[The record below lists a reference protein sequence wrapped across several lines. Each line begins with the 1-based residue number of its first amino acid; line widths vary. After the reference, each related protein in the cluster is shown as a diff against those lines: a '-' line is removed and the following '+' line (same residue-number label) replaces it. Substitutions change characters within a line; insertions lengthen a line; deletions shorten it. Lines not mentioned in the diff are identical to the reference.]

1 MTRKRLS
8 IFGCHWLYM
17 LLLWKFLS
25 YALARHISCYQSTGF
40 ISTFY
45 ATSSFFF
52 AEKLHELLSRKIPML
67 HCGRRSRAFR
77 AVLKRQEVKGRK
89 DSAVSCPQHGKKTSL
104 KWPARRLMWS
114 IRVPRRQNLN
124 NFEQITSYFFKLS
137 KVSEFVLSRRKI
149 HNTSSISL
157 HPVEWNCPS
166 LSNWLTLPHLEPTQI
181 YRFLRTR
188 NAVAVG
194 THLFN

>member
-8 IFGCHWLYM
+8 IFGCHWFYM

-52 AEKLHELLSRKIPML
+52 AEKTPRASFAQNTHATLWSSLACISRGSQTPGSERAKGFCRFLSTT
-67 HCGRRSRAFR
+67 
-77 AVLKRQEVKGRK
+77 RQK
-89 DSAVSCPQHGKKTSL
+89 PSL

-149 HNTSSISL
+149 HNTSINFASSRWM
-157 HPVEWNCPS
+157 E
-166 LSNWLTLPHLEPTQI
+166 LSFT
-181 YRFLRTR
+181 F
-188 NAVAVG
+188 
-194 THLFN
+194 

>member
-8 IFGCHWLYM
+8 IFGCHWFYM

-45 ATSSFFF
+45 ATSSFVF
-52 AEKLHELLSRKIPML
+52 AEKLHKLLSRKIPVL
-67 HCGRRSRAFR
+67 HCSRRSRAFR

-114 IRVPRRQNLN
+114 TRVPRRQNLN

-149 HNTSSISL
+149 HNTSINFASSRWM
-157 HPVEWNCPS
+157 E
-166 LSNWLTLPHLEPTQI
+166 
-181 YRFLRTR
+181 
-188 NAVAVG
+188 
-194 THLFN
+194 LFFTF

>member
-1 MTRKRLS
+1 MTRKRWAFS
-8 IFGCHWLYM
+8 AVTDFTCFCYEN
-17 LLLWKFLS
+17 FLS

-67 HCGRRSRAFR
+67 HCSRRSRAFR

-149 HNTSSISL
+149 HNTSINFASSRWM
-157 HPVEWNCPS
+157 E
-166 LSNWLTLPHLEPTQI
+166 
-181 YRFLRTR
+181 
-188 NAVAVG
+188 
-194 THLFN
+194 LFFTF